1 MNWAA
6 AMVEAAAAD
15 SGEAMVAREGEM
27 EVGGAMEAMEAREGE
42 MEVGGVCQW
51 VFAPTGSSIR
61 SIHQWFLR

>member
-1 MNWAA
+1 
-6 AMVEAAAAD
+6 MVV
-15 SGEAMVAREGEM
+15 GEMEAREGE
-27 EVGGAMEAMEAREGE
+27 MEAREGE

>member
-1 MNWAA
+1 MEGTAAVTAA
-6 AMVEAAAAD
+6 AEAARDSGEVRAVEAATAD
-15 SGEAMVAREGEM
+15 SGEAMV
-27 EVGGAMEAMEAREGE
+27 AREGE